1 MPNFISEHLK
11 QEVTNDINILLRD
24 LLKVIKV
31 LTIYPPDNPLPTKMR
46 SSVGKRFLELVNRYE
61 GLVFD
66 VRPSELTYQG
76 EIVFRDKGK
85 EEVLAGLFYN
95 TGIIRLEFQSG
106 IIENQFNSFLDIIRN
121 YINDRSADRDLVS
134 QLWQEQLE
142 FIRFTTVE
150 DLALSEYSAD
160 TIIEELHD
168 SYRRRSAD
176 ETDVLY
182 NNTLPD
188 ENGNGSSSEETA
200 PEGEDNSGSS
210 DDKMI
215 NNEGIEHLPLEMA
228 ATIDSSSCEEVTLSS
243 SPIPSD
249 SFNLIMKD
257 NYTLAEDE
265 VQEIRLLLEENRY
278 FDPHRT
284 ATRVLVEIM
293 HIWDDQK
300 PFFEAV
306 GICEKLLDDLL
317 ENGAFAVAADFVH
330 TLRGLQEEM
339 TAPKPAF
346 SARLADFIRQAGDH
360 NHIDQL
366 TDIINRQPSIDP
378 GLIEIYLESLGW
390 ESLVHINGMLS
401 GLTSKESRLMVCN
414 YLIRHGRDKTDI
426 IGSGLRDKRWY
437 VARNTAMILGKIG
450 GDRALHHLASSINHP
465 HRQVREEIMAAIAGT
480 KSDETVDLLCRF
492 LDDPDLELRQAA
504 LGYLEKLGGRKF
516 FDKLRSIISAPAFE
530 SSSIDEQEQLLIALS
545 RLGGAEVVNFLS
557 SIAGTIRLFGSVP
570 IIQYRL
576 AALAA
581 LAHNRSPEAEK
592 ALLKLAS
599 SRRQWLRQ
607 AAVAA
612 LEQYRQ
618 SMYGGEANATE

>member
-11 QEVTNDINILLRD
+11 QEVTNDINVLLRD

-31 LTIYPPDNPLPTKMR
+31 LTIYPPDNPLPIKMR
-46 SSVGKRFLELVNRYE
+46 SSVGKRFLELVSRYE
-61 GLVFD
+61 GLVFEF
-66 VRPSELTYQG
+66 RPNELAYQG

-95 TGIIRLEFQSG
+95 AGIVKLEFQPG
-106 IIENQFNSFLDIIRN
+106 IMENQFNSFLDIIRN
-121 YINDRSADRDLVS
+121 YINDRSIDRDLVS
-134 QLWQEQLE
+134 QLWQEQIE
-142 FIRFTTVE
+142 FIKFTTVE
-150 DLALSEYSAD
+150 DLALSEHNAD

-168 SYRRRSAD
+168 SYRRRPSD

-182 NNTLPD
+182 SNVLSD
-188 ENGNGSSSEETA
+188 ENGNESSSEEIT
-200 PEGEDNSGSS
+200 PGGEGQSGSPDGNVTDGDGS
-210 DDKMI
+210 
-215 NNEGIEHLPLEMA
+215 EHSSSETPA
-228 ATIDSSSCEEVTLSS
+228 AIDSSSCEEVTLPS
-243 SPIPSD
+243 SPVSSD
-249 SFNLIMKD
+249 SFNIIMKD

-265 VQEIRLLLEENRY
+265 IQEIRLLLEENRY
-278 FDPHRT
+278 FDPYRT
-284 ATRVLVEIM
+284 ASRVLVEII

-300 PFFEAV
+300 PFFETI

-317 ENGAFAVAADFVH
+317 INGAFAVAADFVH

-346 SARLADFIRQAGDH
+346 AARLADFIRQAGDH
-360 NHIDQL
+360 NHIEQL
-366 TDIINRQPSIDP
+366 TDIINRQSSIDP
-378 GLIEIYLESLGW
+378 SLIEIYLESLGW

-401 GLTSKESRLMVCN
+401 GLTSKESRIMVCN

-450 GDRALHHLASSINHP
+450 GERALHHLASSINHP
-465 HRQVREEIMAAIAGT
+465 HRQVREEVMAAIADM
-480 KSDETVDLLCRF
+480 KSDETTDLLCRF
-492 LDDPDLELRQAA
+492 LDDPDIELRQAA
-504 LGYLEKLGGRKF
+504 LAHLENLGGRKF

-530 SSSIDEQEQLLIALS
+530 SYPINEQEQLLIALS

-557 SIAGTIRLFGSVP
+557 SIAGTIRLFGSAPV
-570 IIQYRL
+570 IQYRL

-581 LAHNRSPEAEK
+581 LAYNRSPEAEK
-592 ALLKLAS
+592 ALLRLAS
-599 SRRQWLRQ
+599 SRRRWLRQ
-607 AAVAA
+607 AAAAA